1 MPSSLYFP
9 QSLSA
14 MYLVILTSDKSPY
27 ISQTAPLI
35 LQGSNDTSWGE
46 PIHMPQIALSI
57 VFVMLYSQ
65 KSS

>member
-1 MPSSLYFP
+1 
-9 QSLSA
+9 
-14 MYLVILTSDKSPY
+14 MYLVILASDKSPY

-46 PIHMPQIALSI
+46 PIHMPQKALSI